1 MGLGGTDLVR
11 GERDR
16 RASLEVE
23 TDNIRKTDKRKQEA
37 NRHKEEKNKR
47 RSSKK
52 KKKNRKEEWQ

>member
-1 MGLGGTDLVR
+1 MR